1 MVVLYVQQPVTLH
14 GVLLLNQTLQAL
26 TKGYCPIQL
35 DQMDMRFLMKQAQQ
49 MQRKMEEMKKELAKK
64 EIKVSSGGGMIE
76 ITINGQQQINEIKIE
91 PDVIDINEKEM
102 LEDLILAAV
111 NEALRQSKELA
122 AQEMGKLTGG
132 ANIPGLF

>member
-1 MVVLYVQQPVTLH
+1 
-14 GVLLLNQTLQAL
+14 
-26 TKGYCPIQL
+26 
-35 DQMDMRFLMKQAQQ
+35 MDMKFLMKQAQQ
-49 MQRKMEEMKKELAKK
+49 MQKKMEEIKKELAQK

-76 ITINGQQQINEIKIE
+76 ITINGQQEINEIKIE
-91 PDVIDINEKEM
+91 PDVINVNEKEM

-122 AQEMGKLTGG
+122 AQEMSKLTGG

>member
-1 MVVLYVQQPVTLH
+1 
-14 GVLLLNQTLQAL
+14 
-26 TKGYCPIQL
+26 
-35 DQMDMRFLMKQAQQ
+35 MDMRFLMKQAQQ
-49 MQRKMEEMKKELAKK
+49 MQRKMEEMKNELAKK

-76 ITINGQQQINEIKIE
+76 ITVNGQQEINEIKIE
-91 PDVIDINEKEM
+91 PDVIDVNEKEM

-122 AQEMGKLTGG
+122 AQEMSKLTGG

>member
-1 MVVLYVQQPVTLH
+1 
-14 GVLLLNQTLQAL
+14 
-26 TKGYCPIQL
+26 
-35 DQMDMRFLMKQAQQ
+35 MDMKFLMKQAQQ
-49 MQRKMEEMKKELAKK
+49 MQRKMEEIKKGLAQK

-76 ITINGQQQINEIKIE
+76 ITVNGQQEINEIKIE
-91 PDVIDINEKEM
+91 PDVIDVNEKEM

-122 AQEMGKLTGG
+122 AQEMSKLTGG